1 MAHPVRHFVLIAAAG
16 VFATV
21 VTACGGSTESVPT
34 DTNDATAASAGSRTV
49 DIAMED
55 IKYDQTTLT
64 VRAGE
69 TIDFR
74 FTNAGKIAHDAFIGD
89 ADAQME
95 HEKEM
100 AEMDGM
106 SRSTDD
112 AAITLQPGVSGELAY
127 TFDQPGTYEV
137 GCHQPGHYAAGHEDR
152 RHRRVCRIT
161 RSLVRSHG

>member
-16 VFATV
+16 VLATV

-34 DTNDATAASAGSRTV
+34 ATNDATAASPGSRTV

-64 VRAGE
+64 LRAGE

-74 FTNAGKIAHDAFIGD
+74 YTNAGKIAHDAFIGD
-89 ADAQME
+89 ADAQMK

-100 AEMDGM
+100 AEMAACLAPPTTPR
-106 SRSTDD
+106 SRSSQASPVSWPTPSTSPAPTKS
-112 AAITLQPGVSGELAY
+112 AATNPATTQQA
-127 TFDQPGTYEV
+127 
-137 GCHQPGHYAAGHEDR
+137 
-152 RHRRVCRIT
+152 
-161 RSLVRSHG
+161 